1 MFGFFSRFL
10 PPEQDLRTRLSLTR
24 KVRVSGVLFTIKKI
38 DVLDYLEGARVLH
51 EIFSTYKTK
60 NEKVLDDKMVGSIKK
75 AREYM
80 RDVIMAGVV
89 KPAVVRK
96 PEENLEAIP
105 VDELMNDWTL
115 AQDLVGEILRFTYGK
130 KK

>member
-1 MFGFFSRFL
+1 M
-10 PPEQDLRTRLSLTR
+10 
-24 KVRVSGVLFTIKKI
+24 SGVLFTIKKI

>member
-1 MFGFFSRFL
+1 MFGFFARFL
-10 PPEQDLRTRLSLTR
+10 PPEQDLRSRLSLTK

-51 EIFSTYKTK
+51 EIFATYKTK

-89 KPAVVRK
+89 KPQVVRK
-96 PEENLEAIP
+96 PEENQDAVP
-105 VDELMNDWTL
+105 VDDLMNDWTL